1 MKGDNIA
8 NRLLDLAIASLQLA
22 GRIEGTP
29 TGKHIARQLIRCS
42 TSTGAN
48 YEEAR
53 SAESP
58 ADFAHKVGIA
68 AKEVGETAWWLRI
81 TDRARLAPSEDTAR
95 WLREARELVAI
106 LTASARTARKRIPA
120 TATGGRR
127 PGAQCPSPVAIAVG
141 IVGSSDE
148 EDDVDGKIHNL

>member
-1 MKGDNIA
+1 MKGDDIA

-22 GRIEGTP
+22 TRIEHTP
-29 TGKHIARQLIRCS
+29 AGKHIARQLIRCS

-68 AKEVGETAWWLRI
+68 AKEVGETAWWLKI
-81 TDRARLAPSEDTAR
+81 TDRARLAPSAETNR
-95 WLREARELVAI
+95 WVGEARELVAI
-106 LTASARTARKRIPA
+106 LTASARTAKKRI
-120 TATGGRR
+120 TATTTDNRR
-127 PGAQCPSPVAIAVG
+127 LGAQCPSPVGVAVAV
-141 IVGSSDE
+141 VGSSE
-148 EDDVDGKIHNL
+148 EAGGKVHKL

>member
-1 MKGDNIA
+1 MKGDDIA

-22 GRIEGTP
+22 ARIQGSP
-29 TGKHIARQLIRCS
+29 TGKHIARQLIRCA

-68 AKEVGETAWWLRI
+68 AKEAGETAWWLKI
-81 TDRARLAPSEDTAR
+81 TDRARLVPSEDTTRLA
-95 WLREARELVAI
+95 REARELVAI
-106 LTASARTARKRIPA
+106 LTASARTARKGLD
-120 TATGGRR
+120 TSSSGGRS
-127 PGAQCPSPVAIAVG
+127 GASCLLPVGIAVG
-141 IVGSSDE
+141 VVGSSGE
-148 EDDVDGKIHNL
+148 TKR

>member
-1 MKGDNIA
+1 MKGDDIA

-22 GRIEGTP
+22 TRLEGTP
-29 TGKHIARQLIRCS
+29 AGKHIARQLIGCS

-68 AKEVGETAWWLRI
+68 AKEVGETRLVVEDHREGTTLTINGHCPLGARGQ
-81 TDRARLAPSEDTAR
+81 RARRHPD
-95 WLREARELVAI
+95 
-106 LTASARTARKRIPA
+106 
-120 TATGGRR
+120 GF
-127 PGAQCPSPVAIAVG
+127 GAHRQ
-141 IVGSSDE
+141 E
-148 EDDVDGKIHNL
+148 EEPCRD

>member
-1 MKGDNIA
+1 MKGDDIA

-22 GRIEGTP
+22 TRLEGTP
-29 TGKHIARQLIRCS
+29 AGKHIARQLIGCS

-68 AKEVGETAWWLRI
+68 AKEVGETAWWLKI
-81 TDRARLAPSEDTAR
+81 TERARLSPSTDTAH
-95 WLREARELVAI
+95 WVREARELVAI
-106 LTASARTARKRIPA
+106 LTASARTARKRNHAA
-120 TATGGRR
+120 TNDGRR

-141 IVGSSDE
+141 VDGSSDE
-148 EDDVDGKIHNL
+148 EADRKVHSL

>member
-1 MKGDNIA
+1 MKGDDIA

-22 GRIEGTP
+22 TRIEHTP
-29 TGKHIARQLIRCS
+29 AGKHIARQLIRCS

-58 ADFAHKVGIA
+58 ADFAHKVGVA

-81 TDRARLAPSEDTAR
+81 IERSRLAPAAETSR
-95 WLREARELVAI
+95 WVAEARELVAI
-106 LTASARTARKRIPA
+106 LTASARTARKRIAA
-120 TATGGRR
+120 TATHDRR
-127 PGAQCPSPVAIAVG
+127 PAAQCPSPVAIAVG
-141 IVGSSDE
+141 VVGSADE
-148 EDDVDGKIHNL
+148 ERAEGKVHNL